1 MLTCDIL
8 LAIYEARTPT
18 QTPDATRVVCVGGTP
33 NHRGIRASYFQ
44 LDLYLTSFE
53 NLLLGIWRWWTS
65 KRELVHVKVR
75 RF

>member
-33 NHRGIRASYFQ
+33 NHRVFV
-44 LDLYLTSFE
+44 LHTF
-53 NLLLGIWRWWTS
+53 NWTYI
-65 KRELVHVKVR
+65 
-75 RF
+75 